1 MKRVLVPL
9 AAGAEEMETVI
20 IVDVLRRA
28 GLEVVLA
35 GVAGRDPVL
44 CSRNIKLV
52 PDCALSEAQGPF
64 DAIILPGGAKGAEAL
79 AASKEIRAL
88 LKKQE
93 SDGKLVGAICAAP
106 IALKAAGVG
115 AGRKLTSHPS
125 VQEKLAGFG
134 AYQDAR
140 VVKDGLLITS
150 RGPGTAMEFALALI
164 EELLG
169 QTAAEKVAAP
179 MLVK

>member
-28 GLEVVLA
+28 GLNVVLA
-35 GVAGRDPVL
+35 GVMGCEPVL
-44 CSRNIKLV
+44 CSRNVKLL
-52 PDCALSEAQGPF
+52 PDCALSEVQGPF
-64 DAIILPGGAKGAEAL
+64 DAIVLPGGAQGAEAL
-79 AASKEIRAL
+79 AASKKIQTL
-88 LKKQE
+88 LQQQE
-93 SDGKLVGAICAAP
+93 AEGKLIGALCAAP

-125 VQEKLAGFG
+125 VQEKLVGFG

-150 RGPGTAMEFALALI
+150 RGPGTAMEFALALV
-164 EELLG
+164 EQLLG
-169 QTAAEKVAAP
+169 GAAAEHVAAL